1 MKPRGI
7 PSFLRSFVSDGVRG
21 TWQAAVRGARVHH
34 AQRAGLFVCEEDPT
48 PRASSLKLDI
58 VVPAIEKDLPTLPWV
73 IQQARKNL
81 LHPID
86 TIYVVSP
93 ASQAIRQLCDVL
105 ECAFIDENE
114 LLPDIRSRIDYV
126 VGGLNRAGWMY
137 QQFLK
142 LSGDRFCR
150 QENYLVIDADTLLI
164 RPQTF
169 ERHGRFVFNFA
180 DEFHEPYF
188 QVFERLL
195 GYPAPCPVSL
205 TSHHILINKSFL
217 ASLKDDLEERNGC
230 IWHQAILAAIDTTVH
245 SGHSDYE
252 TYGQYVISKHP
263 DQVCLEYFKNSSQPR
278 ELLPHLPD
286 LLPRLSRLHKSISL
300 HSWNATT

>member
-1 MKPRGI
+1 MTPRGI
-7 PSFLRSFVSDGVRG
+7 VGFLRSFVSDGVRG
-21 TWQAAVRGARVHH
+21 TWQAAVRVARVHH
-34 AQRAGLFVCEEDPT
+34 ARRVGLFVCEEDAA

-58 VVPAIEKDLPTLPWV
+58 VIPAIEKDLPTLPWV

-86 TIYVVSP
+86 TIYVISP
-93 ASQAIRQLCDVL
+93 ASEAIRQLCDVL

-114 LLPDIRSRIDYV
+114 LLPDVLSRINYV
-126 VGGLNRAGWMY
+126 VGGVNRAGWMY

-142 LSGDRFCR
+142 LSGDRVCR
-150 QENYLVIDADTLLI
+150 QEHYLVIDADTLLI

-188 QVFERLL
+188 EVFERLL

-205 TSHHILINKSFL
+205 TSHHILFNKSFL
-217 ASLKDDLEERNGC
+217 ASLKDDLEKRNGC
-230 IWHQAILAAIDTTVH
+230 IWHEGILAATDTTVL
-245 SGHSDYE
+245 SGHSEYE
-252 TYGQYVISKHP
+252 TYGQYVLLKDP
-263 DQVCLEYFKNSSQPR
+263 GRVCLEYFKNSSLPR
-278 ELLPHLPD
+278 DLLPHLPII
-286 LLPRLSRLHKSISL
+286 LPRLSRRHKSISF